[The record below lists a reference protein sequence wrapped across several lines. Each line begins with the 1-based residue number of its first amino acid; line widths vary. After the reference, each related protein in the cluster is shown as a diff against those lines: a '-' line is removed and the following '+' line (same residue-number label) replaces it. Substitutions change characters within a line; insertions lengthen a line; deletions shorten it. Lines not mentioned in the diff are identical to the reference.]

1 MDTAQDTDRNQFA
14 EAKEAFSELELDQK
28 ATFLVTQAMNTA
40 VEAVSTLVDV
50 VAEECTELFSTPA
63 AASEEEEDSSTDE
76 PAS

>member
-1 MDTAQDTDRNQFA
+1 MDTAKDTDRNQFA
-14 EAKEAFSELELDQK
+14 EAKEAFRELELDQK

-63 AASEEEEDSSTDE
+63 AASEEEKDSSTDE